1 MWTACC
7 PGASPETVSAILT
20 PSGVCVSSA
29 VPTFFPC
36 ESAKSAVAVLAVW
49 ARAAAKRERTAR
61 PVIKRFM
68 ASILLHFPS
77 STIIALGRRWFK
89 GARRNHLTAARQCCR
104 RSPRQVQAVCFRRR
118 RRQGFRSP
126 ARDRVRALQPLFGP
140 APCGP
145 GRGPEPR
152 VRPACFITA
161 DLRFLFAACQGLFPP
176 VPSPLPQRLQRLPTL
191 PLPPP
196 CGHPPSV
203 ARYGR
208 QFRLPRR
215 GAPGSTHADRAGR
228 VSAHH
233 TDILSS

>member
-1 MWTACC
+1 MWNACC

-49 ARAAAKRERTAR
+49 AARAAAKRERTAR

-68 ASILLHFPS
+68 ASTLLHFPS

-104 RSPRQVQAVCFRRR
+104 RSPRQVQAVGFRRR

-126 ARDRVRALQPLFGP
+126 ARGRVRALQPLFGP

-145 GRGPEPR
+145 GGGRSPR
-152 VRPACFITA
+152 YAQPLGRVVKLDFCGECF
-161 DLRFLFAACQGLFPP
+161 
-176 VPSPLPQRLQRLPTL
+176 
-191 PLPPP
+191 
-196 CGHPPSV
+196 
-203 ARYGR
+203 
-208 QFRLPRR
+208 FRLWLGRDGQDVLACATWCRLCGTRNR
-215 GAPGSTHADRAGR
+215 GRCRSTG
-228 VSAHH
+228 HH
-233 TDILSS
+233 PLS